1 MSYGE
6 TERREDATV
15 EDAHEEMYRA
25 LSHDL
30 VAWARRGDDERL
42 NGVMSAVADIMLE
55 VGAGRM
61 AEART
66 LMGKLLAWR
75 DTFYDAE
82 LAEARAIK
90 ADRTANWTEI
100 RDAARSAFKLDG
112 NQLGAMDGILSRVLG
127 DETVATWLDTYRG
140 LGFEAMLRR
149 EATTEEL
156 EALRRSP
163 TLGLLLADERE
174 VQQ

>member
-1 MSYGE
+1 M
-6 TERREDATV
+6 EDV
-15 EDAHEEMYRA
+15 HEEMQRA
-25 LSHDL
+25 ISKDL
-30 VAWARRGDDERL
+30 VAWSRRGDDERL
-42 NGVMSAVADIMLE
+42 SRVVEAIADIMLE

-66 LMGKLLAWR
+66 LMRRLIERRNEDLA
-75 DTFYDAE
+75 DET
-82 LAEARAIK
+82 AEAYAVK

-127 DETVATWLDTYRG
+127 DETVAAWLDTYRG

-163 TLGLLLADERE
+163 TLRLLLSVEKE
-174 VQQ
+174 CQY

>member
-1 MSYGE
+1 M
-6 TERREDATV
+6 

-30 VAWARRGDDERL
+30 VAWARRGDDARMTEFASGIAAIWAAVDADQMAKARSLMDRL
-42 NGVMSAVADIMLE
+42 I
-55 VGAGRM
+55 GRRN
-61 AEART
+61 ED
-66 LMGKLLAWR
+66 LP
-75 DTFYDAE
+75 AE
-82 LAEARAIK
+82 LAEARAIM

-112 NQLGAMDGILSRVLG
+112 NQLGAMNGILSRVLG
-127 DETVATWLDTYRG
+127 DETVAAWLDTYRG

-163 TLGLLLADERE
+163 TLRLLLSIEKE
-174 VQQ
+174 GLC

>member
-1 MSYGE
+1 M
-6 TERREDATV
+6 
-15 EDAHEEMYRA
+15 EDAHDEIRRVI
-25 LSHDL
+25 SKDL
-30 VAWARRGDDERL
+30 VAWSRRGDDERL

-55 VGAGRM
+55 LGAGKQ

-66 LMGKLLAWR
+66 LISKLLAWR

-82 LAEARAIK
+82 LAEARGIK
-90 ADRTANWTEI
+90 ADRTANWTEM
-100 RDAARSAFKLDG
+100 RDAASAALELDG

-127 DETVATWLDTYRG
+127 DETVAAWLDTYRG

-156 EALRRSP
+156 ESLRRSP
-163 TLGLLLADERE
+163 TLRLLLSVEKE
-174 VQQ
+174 GQC

>member
-1 MSYGE
+1 M
-6 TERREDATV
+6 EDV
-15 EDAHEEMYRA
+15 LEEMHA
-25 LSHDL
+25 AISKDL
-30 VAWARRGDDERL
+30 VAWSRRADDERL
-42 NGVMSAVADIMLE
+42 TGVMEAIADIMVE

-90 ADRTANWTEI
+90 ADRTANWTEM
-100 RDAARSAFKLDG
+100 RDAASAALELDG

-127 DETVATWLDTYRG
+127 DETVAVWLDNYRG

-163 TLGLLLADERE
+163 TLRLLLADEE
-174 VQQ
+174 EAQC